1 VRSGL
6 AALIGAERDMAVVGE
21 ASDGA
26 ETVAMVRA
34 LRPDVAIIDLSM
46 PRKDGLAAIA
56 EIRDEGIATRMLV
69 LTSRRDA
76 SSVLAAIQA
85 GALGYLVKDASPPE
99 LLQGIRDAAR
109 GTAALS
115 PDIARLLVIEMGRR
129 DPAETDSTELSAREI
144 EVLKA
149 HRTRPQQRKHQA
161 ARSEFPCAP
170 VGRHVSNILDKL
182 HLYNRTQAALY
193 ALRPRAREPRW
204 VVLRTRPLGSSAL
217 LNCPRSK

>member
-1 VRSGL
+1 VVLADDFAVVRSGL

-26 ETVAMVRA
+26 ETVAVVRA

-76 SSVLAAIQA
+76 TSVLAAIQA
-85 GALGYLVKDASPPE
+85 GALGYLLKDASPPE

-129 DPAETDSTELSAREI
+129 DPQETDSTELSAREI
-144 EVLKA
+144 EVLKLIA
-149 HRTRPQQRKHQA
+149 RGLSNESISGTLGISVRT
-161 ARSEFPCAP
+161 

-193 ALRPRAREPRW
+193 ALRRGLAS
-204 VVLRTRPLGSSAL
+204 LDG
-217 LNCPRSK
+217 

>member
-1 VRSGL
+1 MVLADDFAVVRSGL

-26 ETVAMVRA
+26 ETVAVVRA

-76 SSVLAAIQA
+76 TSVLAAIQA
-85 GALGYLVKDASPPE
+85 GALGYLLKDASPPE

-129 DPAETDSTELSAREI
+129 DPQETDSTELSAREI
-144 EVLKA
+144 EVLKLIA
-149 HRTRPQQRKHQA
+149 RGLSNESISGTLGISVRT
-161 ARSEFPCAP
+161 

-193 ALRPRAREPRW
+193 ALRRGLAS
-204 VVLRTRPLGSSAL
+204 LDG
-217 LNCPRSK
+217 

>member
-1 VRSGL
+1 VVLADDFAVVRSGL

-26 ETVAMVRA
+26 ETVAVVRA

-76 SSVLAAIQA
+76 ASVLAAIQA
-85 GALGYLVKDASPPE
+85 GALGYLLKDASPPE

-115 PDIARLLVIEMGRR
+115 PDIARLLVIEMGRHG
-129 DPAETDSTELSAREI
+129 PQETDSTELSAREI
-144 EVLKA
+144 EVLKLIA
-149 HRTRPQQRKHQA
+149 RGLSNESISGTLGISVRT
-161 ARSEFPCAP
+161 

-193 ALRPRAREPRW
+193 ALRRGLAS
-204 VVLRTRPLGSSAL
+204 LDG
-217 LNCPRSK
+217 